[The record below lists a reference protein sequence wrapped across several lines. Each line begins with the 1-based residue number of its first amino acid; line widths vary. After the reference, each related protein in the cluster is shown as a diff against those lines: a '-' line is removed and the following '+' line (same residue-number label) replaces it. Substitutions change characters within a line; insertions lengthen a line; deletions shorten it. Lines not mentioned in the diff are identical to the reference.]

1 MSSKM
6 KLLKMKTMAQFDSM
20 HEGCS
25 SDKIAELIAYFEDPL
40 LGEKPGHD
48 PVDRSKDDKVP
59 KFSVPGHERL
69 SSLLT
74 DQETTEEPQDPEE
87 EEVAIV
93 SFKSKYIHICPL
105 YQDYCLQNVKE
116 DLQRL
121 NNKRSLTELIAP
133 QYLQG
138 LQSRLNFQ
146 PSSPEQTLPPPDGHV
161 IRVSPCMLWQDL
173 EEVKAAGLLSL
184 LTPGQVRLQECMFEL
199 IGSEASYLRSLGVAV
214 DHFCASKALQHTLSR
229 LEHHTLFSNI
239 RHVKAASEKFLMDLE
254 IRLGESVFM
263 SQLGDIVL
271 DHCPSFR
278 TRYVPYVTNMMYQEA
293 LVKHL
298 LQHNPDFVGTLKQ
311 LEDDPVCQRQNLK
324 SFLVLPFQRITRIKL
339 ILQSILKLTEE
350 KSESLFYLEKAK
362 EAIHEIVKEC
372 DEGIQKM
379 KFIEQLVAL
388 EMLLDFGQLKAVP
401 LVVSGRF
408 LVHDGPLNQ
417 LTVESSYQTTRTS
430 LTSIHL
436 HLFNDLLIISSKR
449 EQHFLVKDHAEFP
462 SHVHMVLLKT
472 EAVGLPPNSFVLR
485 LSRGQSGRPTAMIL
499 VAHSRSD
506 MEQWMKV
513 LLHSLQ

>member
-1 MSSKM
+1 MTDVFSCSPVDISSAIRSVAEM
-6 KLLKMKTMAQFDSM
+6 KLWSFGKM
-20 HEGCS
+20 C
-25 SDKIAELIAYFEDPL
+25 
-40 LGEKPGHD
+40 
-48 PVDRSKDDKVP
+48 RVP

-74 DQETTEEPQDPEE
+74 DQETREEPQDPEE
-87 EEVAIV
+87 EEVAVV

-105 YQDYCLQNVKE
+105 YQDYCLQDVKE

-138 LQSRLNFQ
+138 LQSRLNLQ
-146 PSSPEQTLPPPDGHV
+146 PSSPERTPPPPDGHV
-161 IRVSPCMLWQDL
+161 IRVSACTLWRDL
-173 EEVKAAGLLSL
+173 EEVKAAGLLGL

-271 DHCPSFR
+271 DHSPSFR

-298 LQHNPDFVGTLKQ
+298 LLHNPDFVASLKQ

-339 ILQSILKLTEE
+339 ILQSIIKLTEE

-379 KFIEQLVAL
+379 KFIEQLLAL

-408 LVHDGPLNQ
+408 LVHEGPLNQ
-417 LTVESSYQTTRTS
+417 LTVESSCQTRTS
-430 LTSIHL
+430 LTNIHL

-449 EQHFLVKDHAEFP
+449 EQHFLVEDHAEFP

-513 LLHSLQ
+513 LLHSMQ